1 MVPGPGRPARP
12 WARLAMSALAGALLW
27 LALPPAGVWPAG
39 VAGVALCCWVSADTW
54 TERLALGATTA
65 VVLFAGSL
73 RWLWP
78 FTGIGTVLLIGL
90 QSLIL
95 AAASSV
101 SPAWRG
107 RLVAMPGALVLSEAV
122 RHRWPLSGLPLSGI
136 ELGQVDGPLA
146 PVAAH
151 LGALGVVLAAGVGA
165 SLLVTVARGRGRS
178 RAAGTVAVVGL
189 LAVVV
194 ALPYAPGTVRI
205 GTVDTA
211 IVQGGGPRGTTAVGA
226 ADPAAPFRRH
236 LATTRT
242 IPPDRPDLVV
252 WPEDIVDVTT
262 TFADAP
268 ERTDLADLADDL
280 DATLLVGIVEDADT
294 TTGPVRRF
302 RNAAVALAPDGRIVD
317 RYDKQLL
324 VPFGEYVP
332 ARPLVDRIADLS
344 LIPRE
349 AVPGTTP
356 PVLQTPVGPLGTV
369 ISFEGLFPRRVRAAV
384 RAGGEIV
391 VVPTNSSSYAT
402 ADAPAQQVAAARL
415 RALESGRDVVL
426 AAPTGYSAH
435 IGPDGTVL
443 DRSGLGTS
451 AVLEAEV
458 TRRRGLTPY
467 TRYGDTPVVL
477 LAALLLS
484 AGWWRSRSGHR
495 PPRAG
500 GGSTVGR

>member
-1 MVPGPGRPARP
+1 
-12 WARLAMSALAGALLW
+12 MSALAGALLW

-39 VAGVALCCWVSADTW
+39 VVGVAICCWVTADTW
-54 TERLALGATTA
+54 TERLALAATTA
-65 VVLFAGSL
+65 VVLFAASL

-95 AAASSV
+95 AAASAAA
-101 SPAWRG
+101 PAWRG
-107 RLVAMPGALVLSEAV
+107 RLIAMPGALVLSEAV

-146 PVAAH
+146 PVAAY
-151 LGALGVVLAAGVGA
+151 LGGLGVVLAAGLTA
-165 SLLVTVARGRGRS
+165 SLLVTVVRGRGRS
-178 RAAGTVAVVGL
+178 RAAGTVAVAGL
-189 LAVVV
+189 LAVSV
-194 ALPYAPGTVRI
+194 ALPHAPGTVRA
-205 GTVDTA
+205 GAVDTA

-226 ADPAAPFRRH
+226 ADPTAPFRRH

-242 IPPDRPDLVV
+242 IPPDWPDLVV
-252 WPEDIVDVTT
+252 WPEDVVDVTG
-262 TFADAP
+262 TFARAP
-268 ERTDLADLADDL
+268 ERTDLADLAADL
-280 DATLLVGIVEDADT
+280 DATLLVGVVEDADT
-294 TTGPVRRF
+294 HTGPVRRF
-302 RNAAVALAPDGRIVD
+302 RNAAVALVPDGRIVD

-349 AVPGTTP
+349 AVPGSAP

-391 VVPTNSSSYAT
+391 VVPTNSASYAT

-451 AVLEAEV
+451 AVLEVEA
-458 TRRRGLTPY
+458 TRRGGLTPY
-467 TRYGDTPVVL
+467 TRYGDAPVVL

-484 AGWWRSRSGHR
+484 AGWRRSRLGHR
-495 PPRAG
+495 PPGAG
-500 GGSTVGR
+500 GGSTAGR

>member
-1 MVPGPGRPARP
+1 MLSGPGRPAGP

-27 LALPPAGVWPAG
+27 LALPPVGVWPAG
-39 VAGVALCCWVSADTW
+39 LVGVAICCWVTADTW

-78 FTGIGTVLLIGL
+78 FTGVGTVLLIGL

-95 AAASSV
+95 AAASTA

-107 RLVAMPGALVLSEAV
+107 RLIAMPGALVLSEAI

-136 ELGQVDGPLA
+136 ELTQVDGPLA

-151 LGALGVVLAAGVGA
+151 LGGLGVVLATGVTA
-165 SLLVTVARGRGRS
+165 SLLVTVVRGRGRS
-178 RAAGTVAVVGL
+178 RAAGAMAVLAL
-189 LAVVV
+189 LAGGV
-194 ALPYAPGTVRI
+194 ALPDAPRTVDV
-205 GTVDTA
+205 GMVDTA

-226 ADPAAPFRRH
+226 ADPAAPFSRH
-236 LATTRT
+236 LAATAT

-252 WPEDIVDVTT
+252 WPEDVVDVTG
-262 TFADAP
+262 TFAESP
-268 ERTDLADLADDL
+268 ERTELAELADDL
-280 DATLLVGIVEDADT
+280 DATLVVGVVEDADT
-294 TTGPVRRF
+294 ITGPVRSF
-302 RNAAVALAPDGRIVD
+302 RNAAVALGPDGRIVD

-332 ARPLVDRIADLS
+332 ARSLVDRIVDLS

-349 AVPGTTP
+349 AVAGSAP
-356 PVLQTPVGPLGTV
+356 PVLQTPAGPLGTV

-391 VVPTNSSSYAT
+391 VVPTNSASYAT

-435 IGPDGTVL
+435 IGSDGTVL
-443 DRSGLGTS
+443 DRSDLGVS
-451 AVLEAEV
+451 AVLDVEV
-458 TRRRGLTPY
+458 IRRRGLTPY
-467 TRYGDTPVVL
+467 TRYGDTPVTAL
-477 LAALLLS
+477 ALLLVGT
-484 AGWWRSRSGHR
+484 GWWRAFRETGSR
-495 PPRAG
+495 
-500 GGSTVGR
+500 GSHA